1 MRSGQKW
8 AGAGI
13 QHAQEYLDWGDLFPF
28 KITFSN
34 RIFVRSGKKNSLV
47 SLAQVFKY
55 FFRKI
60 LRPETNISSTIL
72 LL

>member
-13 QHAQEYLDWGDLFPF
+13 QHAQEYLDWGDFFPF

-47 SLAQVFKY
+47 SLAHHMIGFQI
-55 FFRKI
+55 FF
-60 LRPETNISSTIL
+60 S
-72 LL
+72 